1 MTGMNILY
9 WHWWVIG
16 LGLLSLEML
25 LPTEYVLV
33 WMGISGIV
41 TGLLAWLLPL
51 NAQTELVLF
60 GVLSIVSYFTYRRLR
75 PSIDSDK
82 PTLNRRGQSYVGRVF
97 TLDEPIVN
105 GIGKVHV
112 DDSQWRISGLDTP
125 AGAQVRVIAADGTT
139 LKVEQAH

>member
-1 MTGMNILY
+1 MDMLY

-33 WMGISGIV
+33 WMGVSAIV

-51 NAQTELVLF
+51 NWQIELVLF
-60 GVLSIVSYFTYRRLR
+60 GVLSIVSYFAYRKLR
-75 PSIDSDK
+75 PTIESDK
-82 PTLNRRGQSYVGRVF
+82 PTLNRRGHSYVGRVF
-97 TLDEPIVN
+97 TLTEPIVN

-112 DDSQWRISGLDTP
+112 DDSQWRISGPDTP
-125 AGAQVRVIAADGTT
+125 AGSSVRVIEADGTT
-139 LKVEQAH
+139 LKVEQTH